1 MPTTFSAVLFDC
13 DGILVDSEPIT
24 NGVLREMLQELG
36 WDISEEECVRRFV
49 GKAFLDEWQVIYEHT
64 GHRIDMDWILGFRV
78 RRNAA
83 LEARLTAVPGAVE
96 AVREIASRLP
106 VACVSGADRGKIDM
120 QLAKIGL
127 TDVFGEHV
135 YSGMELERSKPDP
148 AVYLVAAEAL
158 GVDPRTTAVVEDSGS
173 GVRAGV
179 AAGATVFGYAP
190 GEPTYLSPEELTSLG
205 VTTVFGSMAQLPGL
219 VA

>member
-148 AVYLVAAEAL
+148 
-158 GVDPRTTAVVEDSGS
+158 
-173 GVRAGV
+173 
-179 AAGATVFGYAP
+179 
-190 GEPTYLSPEELTSLG
+190 TYLSPEELTSLG
-205 VTTVFGSMAQLPGL
+205 VTTVFASMAQLPGL

>member
-1 MPTTFSAVLFDC
+1 MPTAFSAVLFDC

-96 AVREIASRLP
+96 AVREIVGR
-106 VACVSGADRGKIDM
+106 VS
-120 QLAKIGL
+120 L
-127 TDVFGEHV
+127 
-135 YSGMELERSKPDP
+135 LESDT
-148 AVYLVAAEAL
+148 L
-158 GVDPRTTAVVEDSGS
+158 
-173 GVRAGV
+173 
-179 AAGATVFGYAP
+179 AAGQDTARRIPGARLAVIEGMGHDLPPGVVDRVLAP
-190 GEPTYLSPEELTSLG
+190 LLPHLAAHSLQAPLS
-205 VTTVFGSMAQLPGL
+205 
-219 VA
+219 

>member
-1 MPTTFSAVLFDC
+1 M
-13 DGILVDSEPIT
+13 
-24 NGVLREMLQELG
+24 
-36 WDISEEECVRRFV
+36 
-49 GKAFLDEWQVIYEHT
+49 
-64 GHRIDMDWILGFRV
+64 
-78 RRNAA
+78 
-83 LEARLTAVPGAVE
+83 
-96 AVREIASRLP
+96 
-106 VACVSGADRGKIDM
+106 
-120 QLAKIGL
+120 
-127 TDVFGEHV
+127 FGEHV